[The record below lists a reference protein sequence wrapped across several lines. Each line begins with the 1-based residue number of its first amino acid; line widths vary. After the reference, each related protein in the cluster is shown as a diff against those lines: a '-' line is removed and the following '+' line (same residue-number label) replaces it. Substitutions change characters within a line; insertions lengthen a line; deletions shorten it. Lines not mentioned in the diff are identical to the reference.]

1 MRQLLLLLSFLCIL
15 SSCQTTRSLTD
26 TSAKNI
32 DFIIL
37 QMNDVYEIAPLE
49 GGKAGGLAR
58 VATVKK
64 QLLAENPNTIAVMA
78 GDFLSPSFIGT
89 IKNDEGERIAG
100 QQMVE
105 VLNAMGLDY
114 ATFGNH
120 EFDISDLDLL
130 QKRINQSQFEYMTC
144 NAFRLKDGG
153 QEAFTQR
160 IANVDRPIPS
170 YIIREIKNAK
180 GQSMKVAFIGVVLPF
195 AQQDYLVYTD
205 VEESFRKAYEEVK
218 SQVDICIGI
227 THLAVEEDKKLAAAV
242 PGISLFIGGHD
253 HTNMNNYIENT
264 VITKADANAKT
275 VYVHRL
281 TFNPPSGM
289 LNIRSSLK
297 KIDNSIPEEKETKV
311 VVDRWQGKVN
321 ALMSQMG
328 FDPNQ
333 EVLKLQA
340 PLVCKEYL
348 IRTGPTNYGK
358 LTCEAMAAVLPDA
371 DVYML
376 NSGSMRLDDDLANI
390 VTEYDV
396 LRTYPFGGAIVK
408 MQLPGSSL
416 KLLLDT
422 GLGDNRGEGGYLQLI
437 QAERSNNTY
446 LINGEALVPNKSYTI
461 VLPEFLA
468 KGREQNL
475 ELLGEF
481 AFEKEEVF
489 EWDGNSV
496 KNDIRNIVI
505 AYFKKLGTY

>member
-1 MRQLLLLLSFLCIL
+1 MRQLLFFLSFLCL
-15 SSCQTTRSLTD
+15 FTACQTSRPLTD
-26 TSAKNI
+26 TSAQNI
-32 DFIIL
+32 TFTIL
-37 QMNDVYEIAPLE
+37 QLNDVYEIAPLE

-58 VATVKK
+58 VATIKK
-64 QLLAENPNTIAVMA
+64 ELLAENPNTMAIMA

-105 VLNAMGLDY
+105 TLNVMGLDY

-120 EFDISDLDLL
+120 EFDISDPDLL
-130 QKRINQSQFEYMTC
+130 QKRINQSQFEYMIC
-144 NAFRLKDGG
+144 NAFRLKGSVP
-153 QEAFTQR
+153 EAFTQR
-160 IANVDRPIPS
+160 IAGVDRPIPA

-180 GQSMKVAFIGVVLPF
+180 GQAMKVAFIGVVLPF
-195 AQQDYLVYTD
+195 AQQDYLLYTD

-227 THLAVEEDKKLAAAV
+227 THLNVEEDKKLAAAV

-253 HTNMNNYIENT
+253 HTNMNHYIENT

-275 VYVHRL
+275 VYIHRL

-297 KIDNSIPEEKETKV
+297 KIDDSISEEKETKA

-321 ALMSQMG
+321 TLMAQMG

-333 EVLKLQA
+333 EVLQLKE
-340 PLVCKEYL
+340 PLICKEYL
-348 IRTGPTNYGK
+348 IRTQSTNYGR
-358 LTCEAMAAVLPDA
+358 LACEAMAAAIPNA
-371 DVYML
+371 DVYLL
-376 NSGSMRLDDDLANI
+376 NSGSMRLDDDLANL

-396 LRTYPFGGAIVK
+396 LRTFPFGGAIVK
-408 MQLPGSSL
+408 MQIPGNSL
-416 KLLLDT
+416 KKLLDT
-422 GLGDNRGEGGYLQLI
+422 GLETNRGEGGFLQLI
-437 QAERSNNTY
+437 QAERQNNTY
-446 LINGEALVPNKSYTI
+446 IINGAPLVANQSYTI

-475 ELLGEF
+475 ELFGEF
-481 AFEKEEVF
+481 SHEKEEMF
-489 EWDGNSV
+489 ALEGGQV
-496 KNDIRNIVI
+496 KNDIRNLVI
-505 AYFKKLGTY
+505 AYFKKMGTY